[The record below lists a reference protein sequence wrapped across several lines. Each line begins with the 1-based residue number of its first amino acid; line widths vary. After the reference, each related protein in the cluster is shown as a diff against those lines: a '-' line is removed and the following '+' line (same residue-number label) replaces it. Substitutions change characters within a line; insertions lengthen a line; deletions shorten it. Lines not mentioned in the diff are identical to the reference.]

1 VVNLRA
7 NAVPDSGVALLL
19 ITCDPDL
26 YARVHEV
33 VCAWRWVLH
42 LRTEPSPVPGSEL
55 PGLVILDA
63 DLADIDRPEFD
74 WKAVLTALRSAGHDP
89 CVLLASRV
97 CDPWLHD
104 EVVRR
109 GGFDVI
115 ARSASC
121 EQLMSA
127 LRFAWF
133 WKKTTSPRLTS
144 PNR

>member
-1 VVNLRA
+1 MVNLQA
-7 NAVPDSGVALLL
+7 DAFPDPGVALLL
-19 ITCDPDL
+19 LTCDPDL

-33 VCAWRWVLH
+33 VCAWQWVLH

-55 PGLVILDA
+55 PGLIILDA
-63 DLADIDRPEFD
+63 ELADID
-74 WKAVLTALRSAGHDP
+74 WKRAFVTLRSRGQDP

-97 CDPWLHD
+97 SDPLLCD
-104 EVVRR
+104 EVARR

-115 ARSASC
+115 ARSASR

-133 WKKTTSPRLTS
+133 WKKTMSPRLTS
-144 PNR
+144 LNR

>member
-1 VVNLRA
+1 MASLQTD
-7 NAVPDSGVALLL
+7 AVPDSNVALLL
-19 ITCDPDL
+19 VTCDPDL
-26 YARVHEV
+26 YARIHEV

-55 PGLVILDA
+55 PGLIILDA
-63 DLADIDRPEFD
+63 DLSDFD
-74 WKAVLTALRSAGHDP
+74 WKAALMALRSRGDDP

-97 CDPWLHD
+97 SDPLLRD

-115 ARSASC
+115 ARSASR
-121 EQLMSA
+121 EQLMSV

-144 PNR
+144 LNR